1 MQLFERKR
9 RTPGVSLTPLIDILF
24 LLIIF
29 FVVSSRL
36 ESEFGVGMQLP
47 ESVQGQSNTATLVL
61 EMQESG
67 DVLLDSVR
75 TSRDALPQA
84 LGELREKRPK
94 EDLLTL
100 KIDRRIAHGEVV
112 ALMDLAREAGFQ
124 KVAFGVNPPS
134 SGANAPR

>member
-1 MQLFERKR
+1 
-9 RTPGVSLTPLIDILF
+9 
-24 LLIIF
+24 
-29 FVVSSRL
+29 
-36 ESEFGVGMQLP
+36 VGMQLP

-124 KVAFGVNPPS
+124 KVAFGVSPSS